1 MSWRG
6 RGLLLL
12 CALGVSAAALSASR
26 PASPAPGSDLSPY
39 GGLGTWVDIY
49 DQPVWKNPAPALRA
63 MKARG
68 ARTLYLETSNY
79 RQTTDVV
86 RPTGTGRIL
95 EAAHSLG
102 LKVVAWYLPGFLR
115 PAVDLRRSLAA
126 LRFRSGAGQRFDSFA
141 LDIEA
146 SIVRSVPLR
155 SARLLSLSTALRRTA
170 GLSYP
175 LGAIIPAPR
184 GMQLLP
190 KYWPQFPYRRLAQ
203 LYDVFLPM
211 AYFTYQ
217 TREAT
222 YGYTLRNVGII
233 RREVGDSA
241 VPIHVI
247 GGVADSASA
256 AQVRGFVRAARACGV
271 LGASLYDFL
280 TTKRGHWAE
289 LAPVKK
295 PARRSAC

>member
-12 CALGVSAAALSASR
+12 CALGVSAAALGASR
-26 PASPAPGSDLSPY
+26 PASPAPAPDISLY

-49 DQPVWKNPAPALRA
+49 DQPVWKNPGPALRA

-86 RPTGTGRIL
+86 RPTGAGRIL
-95 EAAHSLG
+95 DAAHALG

-146 SIVRSVPLR
+146 SVVRSVPLR
-155 SARLLSLSTALRRTA
+155 NARLVSLSAALRRA
-170 GLSYP
+170 GGVSYP

-184 GMQLLP
+184 GMQLQRR
-190 KYWPQFPYRRLAQ
+190 YWPQFPYRRLAQ

-217 TREAT
+217 RREGT
-222 YGYTLRNVGII
+222 YGYTVRNVGII
-233 RREVGDSA
+233 RREVGNPG

-247 GGVADSASA
+247 GGVADSAST
-256 AQVRGFVRAARACGV
+256 AQVRSFVRAARACGV

-289 LAPVKK
+289 LGPVKK
-295 PARRSAC
+295 SARRSAC